1 MLTKVP
7 LARIVL
13 GQPPQHVR
21 TLVGAPRFARRD
33 QPEMFQSEK
42 INLSKYLNVPEKM
55 LTMKGLATLTFHDFK
70 FFISTQE
77 NVSPP
82 PNAIFFSNKDNSLL
96 LP

>member
-1 MLTKVP
+1 M
-7 LARIVL
+7 ARIVL

-21 TLVGAPRFARRD
+21 TWVGAPRSERRD

-42 INLSKYLNVPEKM
+42 NKFVIIQMVTK
-55 LTMKGLATLTFHDFK
+55 KGLVILTFHEFEY
-70 FFISTQE
+70 FISTQE
-77 NVSPP
+77 KNSPP